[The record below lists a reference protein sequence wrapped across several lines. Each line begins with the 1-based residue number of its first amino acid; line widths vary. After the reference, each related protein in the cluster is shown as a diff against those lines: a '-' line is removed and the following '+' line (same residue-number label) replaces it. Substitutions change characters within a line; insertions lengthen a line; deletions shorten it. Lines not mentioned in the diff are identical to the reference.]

1 MTTPSDAPA
10 DVVKAM
16 RLRPAPPEVMR
27 LSRKAVWI
35 GGGVAA
41 LAGSLIFAVALRAPS
56 RATPPQDL
64 YRPAAA
70 PSEAVS
76 ALPKDYAG
84 PRLGPPLPGD
94 LGRPILAA
102 GQADD
107 WSPVNREDAPSRPS
121 AAETEAAQGGA
132 RRRREQMAQ
141 AREAA
146 LTSGLFFQAAR
157 NIPTADAAPSGGAT
171 PTVSAT
177 APTSAALWP
186 GVIITGVLI
195 TGLRS
200 DLPGAVL
207 GQVAED
213 VRDSATGRRI
223 VIPRGSRLIGAYDAE
238 VVYGQSRLRIVW
250 TRLVTPEGRSLG
262 LTGAEASDPAG
273 YAGLEDRVD
282 NRWGE
287 RLRTAALTTLLS
299 ISTAATEGDDDDR
312 IVRALRDG
320 AGRSIDQVGRDGLNR
335 GLAVPPRLTVRPG
348 SPFHIILTDGLSLP
362 SEGD

>member
-1 MTTPSDAPA
+1 MTTPSDTPE

-70 PSEAVS
+70 PYEAVS

-107 WSPVNREDAPSRPS
+107 WSPGDRVDAPSRPS
-121 AAETEAAQGGA
+121 QAETETAQA
-132 RRRREQMAQ
+132 DLRRREQATQ
-141 AREAA
+141 ARETA
-146 LTSGLFFQAAR
+146 LTSGLFLQAFRTPPA
-157 NIPTADAAPSGGAT
+157 TDGAASGGAT
-171 PTVSAT
+171 PMASAT
-177 APTSAALWP
+177 ASAAPALWP
-186 GVIITGVLI
+186 GVIIPGVLI

-238 VVYGQSRLRIVW
+238 VAYGQSRLRIVW

-273 YAGLEDRVD
+273 YAALEDQVD

-287 RLRTAALTTLLS
+287 RLRTAGLTTLLS

-312 IVRALRDG
+312 IVRAVREG

>member
-1 MTTPSDAPA
+1 MTTPPDAPE

-35 GGGVAA
+35 GGGAAA
-41 LAGSLIFAVALRAPS
+41 LAGSLVFAFALRAPS
-56 RATPPQDL
+56 RASPPQDL

-76 ALPKDYAG
+76 ALPEDYAG
-84 PRLGPPLPGD
+84 PQLGPPLPGD

-107 WSPVNREDAPSRPS
+107 WSPIDRVNAPSRPS
-121 AAETEAAQGGA
+121 TAETEAAQTA

-146 LTSGLFFQAAR
+146 LTSGLFLQAAR
-157 NIPTADAAPSGGAT
+157 NIPTADAAASDEAAPVAS
-171 PTVSAT
+171 T
-177 APTSAALWP
+177 APTSAVLWP

-213 VRDSATGRRI
+213 VHDSATGQRI

-238 VVYGQSRLRIVW
+238 VAYGQSRLRIVW
-250 TRLVTPEGRSLG
+250 TRLVTPDGRSLG

-287 RLRTAALTTLLS
+287 RLRTAGLTTLLS
-299 ISTAATEGDDDDR
+299 ISTAATEGDDADR
-312 IVRALRDG
+312 IVRALREG

>member
-1 MTTPSDAPA
+1 MTTPSDTPD

-56 RATPPQDL
+56 RAMPPQDL

-94 LGRPILAA
+94 LGRPILTA

-107 WSPVNREDAPSRPS
+107 WSPANREDAPSRPS
-121 AAETEAAQGGA
+121 AAETETAQTA
-132 RRRREQMAQ
+132 RQRREQIAQ
-141 AREAA
+141 AA
-146 LTSGLFFQAAR
+146 LTSGLFLQAAR
-157 NIPTADAAPSGGAT
+157 NIPTADAAASGEAA
-171 PTVSAT
+171 PVVST
-177 APTSAALWP
+177 APTSPVLWP
-186 GVIITGVLI
+186 GVIIPGVLI

-238 VVYGQSRLRIVW
+238 VAYGQSRLRIVW
-250 TRLVTPEGRSLG
+250 TRLVTPDGRNLG

-273 YAGLEDRVD
+273 YAGLEDRID

-287 RLRTAALTTLLS
+287 RLRTASLTTLLS

-312 IVRALRDG
+312 IVRALRVG
-320 AGRSIDQVGRDGLNR
+320 AGRSIDQVGRDSLNR